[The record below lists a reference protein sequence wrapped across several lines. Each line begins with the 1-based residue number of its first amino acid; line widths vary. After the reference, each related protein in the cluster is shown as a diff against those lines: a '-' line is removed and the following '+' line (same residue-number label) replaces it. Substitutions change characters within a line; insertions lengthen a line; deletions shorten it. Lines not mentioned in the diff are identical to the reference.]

1 MSLLIWMISF
11 IFSLIHTTGF
21 IPKTTTMFFMANTK
35 YCRNGRST
43 EKQKEKVSHVKNT
56 TAVKRYPRNRLSFIY
71 YYLLTAGRIKVL
83 LRRLKRLLT
92 LVKKGSWSSAWA
104 LVRNPNAQR
113 PMTSKVRHW
122 KRLKKMDGRIISAW
136 QQTNTSTKS

>member
-43 EKQKEKVSHVKNT
+43 EKQKEKVSHVKIT
-56 TAVKRYPRNRLSFIY
+56 PAVNRYPRNRLSFSLFY
-71 YYLLTAGRIKVL
+71 SLVLTDCGEDQSFAEAAEETPDIG
-83 LRRLKRLLT
+83 
-92 LVKKGSWSSAWA
+92 
-104 LVRNPNAQR
+104 
-113 PMTSKVRHW
+113 
-122 KRLKKMDGRIISAW
+122 
-136 QQTNTSTKS
+136 